1 MHFRQKLH
9 EAYEAGY
16 RSGLNEQSGAG
27 SPTSPYKLPEFT
39 NWNQIL
45 LQMETLTYYP
55 PDQQGPYGQMYDYNG
70 DGAVDQF
77 DLQFA
82 QAMALLYP
90 NRVFTA
96 YDQFAQSLYQEWFID
111 TYARPMPDRR
121 VQTPS
126 DMRLRRTKANFASK
140 RKGRK
145 QQPPGSPYFP
155 GGGQKPPPFGGPYP
169 PGGGRPAAPGGQ
181 GT

>member
-16 RSGLNEQSGAG
+16 RSGLSEQAPPLPTWDAILQFIQVQIARAEAGQPQNEYALS
-27 SPTSPYKLPEFT
+27 
-39 NWNQIL
+39 
-45 LQMETLTYYP
+45 
-55 PDQQGPYGQMYDYNG
+55 MYDYDG
-70 DGAVDQF
+70 DGVISATDFLIAQV
-77 DLQFA
+77 LQ
-82 QAMALLYP
+82 QQNPNTPGGSDMYP
-90 NRVFTA
+90 EGIM
-96 YDQFAQSLYQEWFID
+96 YL
-111 TYARPMPDRR
+111 ARPLPPRR
-121 VQTPS
+121 QG
-126 DMRLRRTKANFASK
+126 DMRLRRRKPDTGTK
-140 RKGRK
+140 RKGKK